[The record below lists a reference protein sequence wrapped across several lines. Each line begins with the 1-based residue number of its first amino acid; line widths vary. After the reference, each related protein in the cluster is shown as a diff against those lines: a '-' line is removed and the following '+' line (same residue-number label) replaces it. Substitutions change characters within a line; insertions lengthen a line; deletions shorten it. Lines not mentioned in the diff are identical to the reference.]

1 MGIFKSMIEFKWPI
15 LLFEVIFLIGG
26 ILLITTGIKI
36 RKQSKTSA
44 LISIVIGTIITLIS
58 LYILFWTFIVDIILN

>member
-1 MGIFKSMIEFKWPI
+1 MGIFKRMIAFKWPI

-36 RKQSKTSA
+36 QKQSKTSA
-44 LISIVIGTIITLIS
+44 LISIIVGTLITLIS
-58 LYILFWTFIVDIILN
+58 LYILFWTFIVGYNS

>member
-1 MGIFKSMIEFKWPI
+1 MDIFKSMLEFKWPI

-26 ILLITTGIKI
+26 IFLITTGIKI
-36 RKQSKTSA
+36 RKQSESSA

-58 LYILFWTFIVDIILN
+58 LYILYWTFIFGYNS